1 VHGRRLTLTALAVA
15 GGLLAAACQSG
26 TPVATQLNPSAVA
39 AKPTAV
45 VSYLKISPAP
55 GAKDVNPASGITVTT
70 ANGGRITN
78 VTVKSSGDSPV
89 TGALGDGNANWHST
103 YALPTGSS
111 YRVTAT
117 GTDRAGHPVTVTSS
131 FSTPTPS
138 NTFAAEIYE
147 AADATYGV
155 GMPIMLTFS
164 QPITNKAAV
173 ERSLQI
179 TTSKPVVGA
188 WRWDGNEQLDFRPR
202 DYWPADTTV
211 SFDGHLNGVEG
222 AKGVYGVHDLTQSFT
237 IGQSVIAVA
246 STSIH
251 KTQIYV
257 GGRLAYT
264 WPISTG
270 RATMPTPDGTYLTVQ
285 KNNPV
290 RMIGGTKGTPGYY
303 NELVN
308 WAVRF
313 TYSGDYYHS
322 APWSVVDQGT
332 TNVSHGCVNLPP
344 ADAETYYQMA
354 IPGDPITIESS
365 PKSGDWDDG
374 WTEWFLSWSQ
384 YLAGSATHQAVEAGP
399 NGSTFVS
406 PSSVGADTG
415 ASPLTTSSPGNYFAV
430 LPPRKGTASYGWAEW
445 DEDCWLTCAV
455 GVATEETARITPRVS
470 ASASGMSSGA
480 AARAVRRLRV
490 RRTCA
495 RRFSLPARLP

>member
-1 VHGRRLTLTALAVA
+1 MHGRRLTLTALAA
-15 GGLLAAACQSG
+15 AAGLLVTACQSG
-26 TPVATQLNPSAVA
+26 TPVATQLDPTAVA
-39 AKPTAV
+39 ARPAAAA

-55 GAKDVNPASGITVTT
+55 GAKDVNPADGVTVT
-70 ANGGRITN
+70 AAHGGKITD
-78 VTVKSSGDSPV
+78 VTVKSSGDDPV
-89 TGALGDGNANWHST
+89 TGALSDGETRWHST
-103 YALPTGSS
+103 YALPIASS

-117 GTDRAGHPVTVTSS
+117 GTDGGGHPVTVTSS

-138 NTFAAEIYE
+138 HTFAAEIYE
-147 AADATYGV
+147 ADDATYGV

-188 WRWDGNEQLDFRPR
+188 WYWDGSEQLDFRPR

-222 AKGVYGVHDLTQSFT
+222 ANGVYGGHDLSQSFS

-246 STSIH
+246 NTSTH
-251 KTQIYV
+251 QTQIYV
-257 GGRLAYT
+257 GGKLT
-264 WPISTG
+264 HNWPISTG

-290 RMIGGTKGTPGYY
+290 RMIGGTKGTAGYY

-313 TYSGDYYHS
+313 TFSGDYYHS

-365 PKSGDWDDG
+365 PKSGNWDDG

-384 YLAGSATHQAVEAGP
+384 YVSGSATHMAVEAGP
-399 NGSTFVS
+399 NGSTLVN
-406 PSSVGADTG
+406 PSAVGADTG
-415 ASPLTTSSPGNYFAV
+415 AAPLETSLQGNYFAV
-430 LPPRKGTASYGWAEW
+430 LSRSPPGARDPCPLPRRAAKTAALLSPRTGARPLARGRDGRDQWSGEW
-445 DEDCWLTCAV
+445 GSTF
-455 GVATEETARITPRVS
+455 RSR
-470 ASASGMSSGA
+470 
-480 AARAVRRLRV
+480 
-490 RRTCA
+490 
-495 RRFSLPARLP
+495 